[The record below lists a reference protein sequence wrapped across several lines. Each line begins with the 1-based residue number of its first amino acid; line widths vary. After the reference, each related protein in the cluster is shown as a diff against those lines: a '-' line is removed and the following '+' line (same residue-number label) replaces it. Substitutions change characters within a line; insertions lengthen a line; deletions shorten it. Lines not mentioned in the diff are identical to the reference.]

1 MAGTMPQPDGTTP
14 DAAPPRGALG
24 GPGSGAPPPQD
35 RRSRGWWWLLVV
47 AVVVAVVLLVVRP
60 WASAAPVPEPST
72 GSTTTGATPTPSPTV
87 SVVPPADQAVFDAA
101 TLGSLFV
108 TDVDLE
114 TDVPAARDGIE
125 RTDTGE
131 MVWGLPEGSSVDPA
145 SCTPAVTVVAQPP
158 AAYGGRIWA
167 NDAMTF
173 VQQVS
178 VLPDPASA
186 RQAFAQLVTT
196 VDACPTYSQV
206 NPGVDGAAW
215 TADAAIEGQGVY
227 PSIVQPVVH
236 AAEGDEVP
244 AYRGHLL
251 VGNTIVTWTASA
263 LAGGDTQDALD
274 TLGDPESL
282 DTMVQHRA
290 QEAVLALG

>member
-1 MAGTMPQPDGTTP
+1 MAGTQPQADGTAPDSGPPDGSTW
-14 DAAPPRGALG
+14 G
-24 GPGSGAPPPQD
+24 PPPE
-35 RRSRGWWWLLVV
+35 RRSRGWWWLLVG

-60 WASAAPVPEPST
+60 WASAAPAPTPSAD
-72 GSTTTGATPTPSPTV
+72 STTTGTSPTPSPTV
-87 SVVPPADQAVFDAA
+87 SVVPPADEAVFDAT

-108 TDVDLE
+108 TDADLE
-114 TDVPAARDGIE
+114 ADVPAARDGIE

-145 SCTPAVTVVAQPP
+145 SCTTAVTVVAEPP
-158 AAYGGRIWA
+158 PAYGGRIWA

-173 VQQVS
+173 VQQVT
-178 VLPDPASA
+178 VLPDPATA

-206 NPGVDGAAW
+206 NPGVDGATW

-236 AAEGDEVP
+236 TAEGDDVP

-263 LAGGDTQDALD
+263 LADADAQAALD
-274 TLGDPESL
+274 TLGEPESL
-282 DTMVQHRA
+282 DTMVQQRA
-290 QEAVLALG
+290 QKAVLGLG